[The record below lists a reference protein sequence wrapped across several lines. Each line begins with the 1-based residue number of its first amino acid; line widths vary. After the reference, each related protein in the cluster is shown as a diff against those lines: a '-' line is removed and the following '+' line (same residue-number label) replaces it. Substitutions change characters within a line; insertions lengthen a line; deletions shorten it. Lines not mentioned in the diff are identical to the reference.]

1 MNRKLLPFVAAFL
14 ILAVVLGA
22 TPFIY
27 AVSSTAIGSK
37 LEVTTIAQDDQQRET
52 GVMILGIDP
61 FDHANPKDPLPYD
74 LMSQYKLLVTYNG
87 GTMTWALGTVGVAIT
102 CNVVEKDTVPPTVDP
117 KTNTGQQFPHEE
129 LLTKLTDVSDK
140 FVCKPRWKSPTP
152 GTVESSGVL
161 DVYFVGP
168 LPSAPVTS
176 NDPKKASPGV
186 SGDDVKVW
194 IADYVLVVEA
204 TIAIGRT
211 VIFGTDVQDICVLG
225 WAVDPIT
232 GFPLPPAT
240 PFTITKPDGKP
251 HYIWQN
257 ALGPWPGCDGLV
269 LFELDVLSVIISV
282 G

>member
-74 LMSQYKLLVTYNG
+74 LMAQYKLLVTYNG
-87 GTMTWALGTVGVAIT
+87 GTMTWALGTVGVAIA
-102 CNVVEKDTVPPTVDP
+102 CNVLEKDKVSPTVDP
-117 KTNTGQQFPHEE
+117 KTGTGQQFPHEE

-176 NDPKKASPGV
+176 NDPKKANPGV

-225 WAVDPIT
+225 WAVDPRFGLLFIV
-232 GFPLPPAT
+232 AT
-240 PFTITKPDGKP
+240 PFTITKPDGTA
-251 HYIWQN
+251 HYVWQN

-269 LFELDVLSVIISV
+269 LAELNVLNLVLV
-282 G
+282 T

>member
-1 MNRKLLPFVAAFL
+1 MDRKLFPFVAAFL
-14 ILAVVLGA
+14 ILVVVLGA

-27 AVSSTAIGSK
+27 AASSTAMGPK
-37 LEVTTIAQDDQQRET
+37 LEVTTIPQDDQVRGT

-61 FDHANPKDPLPYD
+61 EDPATPKDPLPYD
-74 LMSQYKLLVTYNG
+74 LMSQHKLLVTYNG
-87 GTMTWALGTVGVAIT
+87 ATVTWALGTVGVAIT
-102 CNVVEKDTVPPTVDP
+102 CNVLEKDTVPPTVDP

-140 FVCKPRWKSPTP
+140 FVCKPRWKSPAS

-176 NDPKKASPGV
+176 DDSTQASPGL

-204 TIAIGRT
+204 TMAIGRT
-211 VIFGTDVQDICVLG
+211 VIFGTDIQDICVLG
-225 WAVDPIT
+225 WAVDQIT
-232 GFPLPPAT
+232 GFPFPAGT
-240 PFTITKPDGKP
+240 PFTITKPDGTP
-251 HYIWQN
+251 HYVWQN

-269 LFELDVLSVIISV
+269 LAELELLSGMAITT
-282 G
+282 